1 MNKIK
6 NNVLL
11 IYVILIAIFLGICI
25 AIVSTWYFTHK
36 ADNRI
41 QNGVFIKGVNV
52 SGMTKEEAKN
62 AIQLYLNEVMSEY
75 VVFKYNNYEYNVE
88 VSQIEAYFDIDAAVN
103 YAYNVGRKRNFFTN
117 ISEYISVLM
126 NKIDIEPVLKY
137 NEDALDDYIDF

>member
-75 VVFKYNNYEYNVE
+75 VVFKYNSTY
-88 VSQIEAYFDIDAAVN
+88 
-103 YAYNVGRKRNFFTN
+103 
-117 ISEYISVLM
+117 
-126 NKIDIEPVLKY
+126 KIFSCHKS
-137 NEDALDDYIDF
+137 